1 MNSLDGTKISSHG
14 TAKGPLRHACKRLLL
29 AFLVCYLISAAWQV
43 YKPLPAGIGRNF
55 PIASSGDVALLTDI
69 TYVDAAGVRHS
80 DQQVFDEILRL
91 IGEAQRVV
99 VVDMFLFNDFAG
111 ADAAPSLRPLSAQL
125 TQALVER
132 KRAVPGLQV
141 VVITDPINTLYGGM
155 TSKHLDALRAAGIET
170 VVTDLSRIRAPNPA
184 WSGLWQL
191 CCRWLGNS
199 DRGGWLPSPFGQGQ
213 ATLRSY
219 LALLN
224 LKANHR
230 KTLVVDSGDD
240 WVGLVASA
248 NPHDGSSAHGNVAL
262 RFRGPA
268 ALDLLQSERAVV
280 AMSGAVWPQSLVSI
294 EPPTLTEG
302 PTDGSQV
309 QILTEGRIRD
319 ALLAGVAGARPGDR
333 LDIAVFY
340 FSHRGLVEEVAA
352 AQQRG
357 VKVRVL
363 LDPNEDAFGRKKNGI
378 PNRQAAL
385 ELHEAGVPVRWCDT
399 HGEQCHA
406 KFMLKRSAAGKA
418 ELIVGS
424 ANYTRRNLDDYN
436 LESSARVLAAADTA
450 VMSRAAS
457 YFEQSWSNTE
467 GRRIS
472 LPYPRYADDS
482 RLRYWRY
489 RFTEATGLSS
499 F

>member
-1 MNSLDGTKISSHG
+1 
-14 TAKGPLRHACKRLLL
+14 LRRASKRLLL
-29 AFLVCYLISAAWQV
+29 ALLVCYLTSAAWQV
-43 YKPLPAGIGRNF
+43 YKPLPDGIGRIF
-55 PIASSGDVALLTDI
+55 PVVASGDVALLTDI
-69 TYVDAAGVRHS
+69 TYADAAGVRHS
-80 DQQVFDEILRL
+80 DQQVFDEVLRL
-91 IGEAQRVV
+91 IGQAQRVV
-99 VVDMFLFNDFAG
+99 VLDMFLFNDFTG
-111 ADAAPSLRPLSAQL
+111 ADAAPSLRPLSAEL

-155 TSKHLDALRAAGIET
+155 PSKHLEALRGAGIET
-170 VVTDLSRIRAPNPA
+170 VVTDLTRIRAPNPA
-184 WSGLWQL
+184 WSGLWHL
-191 CCRWLGNS
+191 CCQWLGNS
-199 DRGGWLPSPFGQGQ
+199 DHGGWLPSPFGKGET
-213 ATLRSY
+213 TLRSY
-219 LALLN
+219 LALLS

-262 RFRGPA
+262 RFQGPA
-268 ALDLLQSERAVV
+268 ALDLLQSERAVA
-280 AMSGAVWPQSLVSI
+280 AMSGAVWPQSLVAIKPSAH
-294 EPPTLTEG
+294 PAGSGEG
-302 PTDGSQV
+302 TQV

-319 ALLAGVAGARPGDR
+319 ALLASVADAKPGDR

-340 FSHRGLVEEVAA
+340 FSHRELVKAVAA
-352 AQQRG
+352 AQRRG

-406 KFMLKRSAAGKA
+406 KFMLKRSDAGIA

-436 LESSARVLAAADTA
+436 LESSARVLAATDKA

-472 LPYPRYADDS
+472 LPYARYADDS

>member
-1 MNSLDGTKISSHG
+1 MNILDRTKVSSHG
-14 TAKGPLRHACKRLLL
+14 PAKGPFRRACKRLLL
-29 AFLVCYLISAAWQV
+29 ALLAAYLLSAAWQV
-43 YKPLPAGIGRNF
+43 CKPLPAGIGRSF
-55 PIASSGDVALLTDI
+55 AVAAAADTDLLTDI

-80 DQQVFDEILRL
+80 DQQVFDEVLRL
-91 IGEAQRVV
+91 IGQAQRAVL
-99 VVDMFLFNDFAG
+99 VDMFLFNDFTG
-111 ADAAPSLRPLSAQL
+111 ADAAPGLRPLSDEL
-125 TQALVER
+125 TRALVER

-155 TSKHLDALRAAGIET
+155 PSKHLQALRAAGIET

-184 WSGLWQL
+184 WSGFWHL

-199 DRGGWLPSPFGQGQ
+199 DRGGWLASPFGQGKT
-213 ATLRSY
+213 TLRSY

-230 KTLVVDSGDD
+230 KTLVVDSGDG
-240 WVGLVASA
+240 WVGLVTSA

-262 RFRGPA
+262 RFSGQA
-268 ALDLLQSERAVV
+268 ALDLLQSERAVA
-280 AMSGAVWPQSLVSI
+280 AMSGAAWPQALVSI
-294 EPPTLTEG
+294 KPSALPV
-302 PTDGSQV
+302 GSAGSARV

-319 ALLAGVAGARPGDR
+319 ALLASIAGAKPGDR

-340 FSHRGLVEEVAA
+340 FSHRGLVNEVAA
-352 AQQRG
+352 AQRRG
-357 VKVRVL
+357 VKIRVL

-406 KFMLKRSAAGKA
+406 KFMLKRSVAGEA

-436 LESSARVLAAADTA
+436 LETSARVLAADDSA
-450 VMSRAAS
+450 VISRATS
-457 YFEQSWSNTE
+457 YFEQSWSNTD

-472 LPYPRYADDS
+472 LPYARYADDS

>member
-1 MNSLDGTKISSHG
+1 MNILDGTKVSSHG
-14 TAKGPLRHACKRLLL
+14 TAKQGFRRARKRVLL
-29 AFLVCYLISAAWQV
+29 ALLACYLLSAAWQV
-43 YKPLPAGIGRNF
+43 YKPLPAGIGQSF
-55 PIASSGDVALLTDI
+55 PVAAASDTALLTDV

-91 IGEAQRVV
+91 IGQAQRAV
-99 VVDMFLFNDFAG
+99 VVDMFLFNDFTG

-125 TQALVER
+125 TRALVER
-132 KRAVPGLQV
+132 KQAVPGLQV

-155 TSKHLDALRAAGIET
+155 SSKHVDALRAAGIET
-170 VVTDLSRIRAPNPA
+170 VVTDLTQIRAPNPA
-184 WSGLWQL
+184 WSGFWQL

-199 DRGGWLPSPFGQGQ
+199 DRGGWLPSPFGQGKT
-213 ATLRSY
+213 TLRSY

-230 KTLVVDSGDD
+230 KTLVVDAGDQ

-262 RFRGPA
+262 RFNGPA
-268 ALDLLQSERAVV
+268 ALDMLRSEHAAA
-280 AMSGAVWPQSLVSI
+280 AMSSAAWPQSLVSI
-294 EPPTLTEG
+294 KPSSLPPG
-302 PTDGSQV
+302 PAVGTQV

-319 ALLAGVAGARPGDR
+319 ALLASAASAKPGDR

-340 FSHRGLVEEVAA
+340 FTHRGLVKEVAA
-352 AQQRG
+352 AQRRG
-357 VKVRVL
+357 VKLRVL

-378 PNRQAAL
+378 PNRQVAL

-450 VMSRAAS
+450 VIGRAAS

-467 GRRIS
+467 GRQIS
-472 LPYPRYADDS
+472 LPYARYADDS

>member
-1 MNSLDGTKISSHG
+1 
-14 TAKGPLRHACKRLLL
+14 LL
-29 AFLVCYLISAAWQV
+29 ALLACYLLSAAWQV

-55 PIASSGDVALLTDI
+55 PLVPSGEVALLTDV
-69 TYVDAAGVRHS
+69 TYADAAGGRHS

-91 IGEAQRVV
+91 IGQAQRVV
-99 VVDMFLFNDFAG
+99 VMDMFLFNDFAG
-111 ADAAPSLRPLSAQL
+111 TDAAPSLRPLSAQL

-132 KRAVPGLQV
+132 KRLVPGLQV
-141 VVITDPINTLYGGM
+141 VMITDPINTLYGGM
-155 TSKHLDALRAAGIET
+155 RSRHLDTLRAQGMET
-170 VVTDLSRIRAPNPA
+170 VVTDLARIRAPNPA

-199 DRGGWLPSPFGQGQ
+199 DRGGWLPSPFGRGE

-262 RFRGPA
+262 RFRGAA

-280 AMSGAVWPQSLVSI
+280 EMSGAVWPRSLGSI
-294 EPPTLTEG
+294 APAARPANGT
-302 PTDGSQV
+302 QV
-309 QILTEGRIRD
+309 QILIEARIRD
-319 ALLAGVAGARPGDR
+319 ALLASVASARPGDR

-340 FSHRGLVEEVAA
+340 FSHRGLVKAVAA

-378 PNRQAAL
+378 PNRQVAL

-406 KFMLKRSAAGKA
+406 KFLLKRSSAGPA
-418 ELIVGS
+418 ELIAGS

-436 LESSARVLAAADTA
+436 LESSARVLAAADAA
-450 VMSRAAS
+450 VMGRAAS
-457 YFEQSWSNTE
+457 YFEQSWGNTE

-472 LPYPRYADDS
+472 LPYARYADDS